1 MIKIKL
7 GKNLIY
13 LFIYIISWIIR
24 LVIRTVTKE
33 IYPDFVYMVLYMY
46 ILGEII
52 GGLSIYLYQ
61 YRNSQKNKQT
71 KLFNITLTTNKD
83 IMKYKDKNFKI
94 IILVILAAIF
104 DFFKNIIEFYNTP
117 KSNDK
122 NKNNFY
128 LRIGAVTTISSS
140 LLCKYSINFK
150 FGKHHKAS
158 LIFISSCLIL
168 EIILEII
175 FKPKEIFAGPF
186 LFERFLTIFRLII
199 ESFNDCTKKYLV
211 EVNYI
216 DPFKLIMYEGILELI
231 FNIIF
236 RLSKNMINIQQI
248 GEFFRN
254 NSPGKIC
261 GLIFSL
267 LGILLLSGLL
277 SLYKIYCITF
287 YSPMIKNLTDYILV
301 PIINILSFIFK
312 IDFYNSVAYFIICEI
327 ISIIVDF
334 FGFLYNEFIILY
346 CLGLEHDTKFDIS
359 SRVELIENPPSE
371 MFDNVEL
378 EGEYEVVL
386 KAQTPENN
394 NN

>member
-248 GEFFRN
+248 REFFRN

>member
-24 LVIRTVTKE
+24 LIIRTITKE

-94 IILVILAAIF
+94 IILVILASIF
-104 DFFKNIIEFYNTP
+104 DFFKNIIEFYNNV

-140 LLCKYSINFK
+140 LLCKYSVNFK
-150 FGKHHKAS
+150 FGNHHKTS
-158 LIFISSCLIL
+158 LIFIGSCLII
-168 EIILEII
+168 ETILEII
-175 FKPKEIFAGPF
+175 FKPKEIFAAPF

-211 EVNYI
+211 EVNYV
-216 DPFKLIMYEGILELI
+216 DPFKLIMYEGFLELI

-248 GEFFRN
+248 GEFFRS
-254 NSPGKIC
+254 NSSGKIC
-261 GLIFSL
+261 GLVFSL

-301 PIINILSFIFK
+301 PFINILSFIFK
-312 IDFYNSVAYFIICEI
+312 IDFYNSVAYFVICEI

-346 CLGLEHDTKFDIS
+346 CFGLEHDTKFDIS
-359 SRVELIENPPSE
+359 SRVESIENQPIE
-371 MFDNVEL
+371 MIDEVEL
-378 EGEYEVVL
+378 EGEYKIDL
-386 KAQTPENN
+386 NIQTPENN
-394 NN
+394 N

>member
-94 IILVILAAIF
+94 IILIILAAIF

-122 NKNNFY
+122 NRNNFY

-158 LIFISSCLIL
+158 LIFISSCLII

-175 FKPKEIFAGPF
+175 FKPKEIFPGPY

>member
-24 LVIRTVTKE
+24 LVIKTVTKE

-94 IILVILAAIF
+94 IILIILAAIF
-104 DFFKNIIEFYNTP
+104 DFFKNIIEFYNAP

-301 PIINILSFIFK
+301 PIINILSFVFK

-386 KAQTPENN
+386 KAQIPENN
-394 NN
+394 N